1 MGIANL
7 INVFNPRLI
16 IISGEGVRA
25 GEFLFGPM
33 REAMR
38 RYAFADLAEDT
49 EIIVQEWGDD
59 AWARGAASLVL
70 QEIFKSPIYEGE
82 PVSLAAAVV

>member
-1 MGIANL
+1 M
-7 INVFNPRLI
+7 
-16 IISGEGVRA
+16 RA
-25 GEFLFGPM
+25 GELLFGPM

-38 RYAFADLAEDT
+38 RHAFADLAEDT

-82 PVSLAAAVV
+82 PVSLAATVV